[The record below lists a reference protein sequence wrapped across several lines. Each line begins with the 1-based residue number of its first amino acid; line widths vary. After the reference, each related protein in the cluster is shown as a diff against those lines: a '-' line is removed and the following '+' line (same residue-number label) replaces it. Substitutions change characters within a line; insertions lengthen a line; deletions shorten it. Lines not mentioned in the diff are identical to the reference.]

1 MGRNGKWKTSI
12 YVENGENISPKCY
25 KCSLFC
31 KYLIFPSHPGPSPPI
46 STQDWIGYVGWPI
59 WNIKGKIGA
68 SYFAPPCSQSYDRR
82 EEGTS
87 YKLLSAQRRIG
98 TRTRLRM
105 TQQPK
110 YLHTTIKNGFDFFLL
125 MILQQNYL
133 RVNPVRVWAQAW
145 VESVLW
151 FEDII
156 VLGLRVEQ
164 GTCDYNCHC
173 YFVTGYHT
181 TLYDTTTYQVTLYTL
196 LICWLWLRGCV
207 RWTLNMLRLWSKQI
221 KFLQHFSHMIWWWNS
236 IIKDI
241 THNGMTGAV
250 MM

>member
-1 MGRNGKWKTSI
+1 
-12 YVENGENISPKCY
+12 
-25 KCSLFC
+25 
-31 KYLIFPSHPGPSPPI
+31 
-46 STQDWIGYVGWPI
+46 
-59 WNIKGKIGA
+59 
-68 SYFAPPCSQSYDRR
+68 
-82 EEGTS
+82 
-87 YKLLSAQRRIG
+87 
-98 TRTRLRM
+98 
-105 TQQPK
+105 
-110 YLHTTIKNGFDFFLL
+110 

-151 FEDII
+151 FGCDMKISLSSDSDLNKEP
-156 VLGLRVEQ
+156 V
-164 GTCDYNCHC
+164 TDYNCHC

-241 THNGMTGAV
+241 TAWPVQLWCNDVLSVCGELYLELSKAN
-250 MM
+250 

>member
-1 MGRNGKWKTSI
+1 MRHILLPPVARATIGGRRGQVTSC
-12 YVENGENISPKCY
+12 YQLRGE
-25 KCSLFC
+25 LG
-31 KYLIFPSHPGPSPPI
+31 PGP
-46 STQDWIGYVGWPI
+46 DWGW
-59 WNIKGKIGA
+59 
-68 SYFAPPCSQSYDRR
+68 
-82 EEGTS
+82 
-87 YKLLSAQRRIG
+87 
-98 TRTRLRM
+98 
-105 TQQPK
+105 QQPK

-151 FEDII
+151 YEDII
-156 VLGLRVEQ
+156 VLGLRLEQ

-173 YFVTGYHT
+173 YSVTGYHT
-181 TLYDTTTYQVTLYTL
+181 ALYDTTTYQVTLYTL

-221 KFLQHFSHMIWWWNS
+221 KFLQHLSHMIWWWNS

-241 THNGMTGAV
+241 TAWPVQLWCNDGLSVCGELYLELC
-250 MM
+250 